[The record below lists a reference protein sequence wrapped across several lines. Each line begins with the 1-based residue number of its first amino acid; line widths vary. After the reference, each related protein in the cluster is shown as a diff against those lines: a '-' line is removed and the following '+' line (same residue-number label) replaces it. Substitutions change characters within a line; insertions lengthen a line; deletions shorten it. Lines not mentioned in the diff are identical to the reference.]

1 MWHKL
6 AVLIIPFAVLAA
18 TAEGGSRRPVAAAAD
33 CWCCTCQGG
42 GCNCHTC
49 AVGGTVCDNRGG
61 SGCDVTGT
69 CPVGFTDMFADG
81 SALRVAQ
88 DASVNVSD
96 DEITQDGG
104 PIIRAVERVSLRD
117 GWLVARDCGGLIVR
131 RHVQADVA
139 NDAMDRTD
147 TITLN

>member
-1 MWHKL
+1 MWSKL
-6 AVLIIPFAVLAA
+6 AVLLIPVVVLAA
-18 TAEGGSRRPVAAAAD
+18 TAEGSYRRTAAAAAAD

-49 AVGGTVCDNRGG
+49 VAGGDTCDNRGG

-69 CPVGFTDMFADG
+69 CPISFMDNFADG
-81 SALRVAQ
+81 SALRAGFTFEG
-88 DASVNVSD
+88 SED
-96 DEITQDGG
+96 DEALSEG
-104 PIIRAVERVSLRD
+104 PMVRAVQRLKLRE

-131 RHVQADVA
+131 RHIEPDGATA
-139 NDAMDRTD
+139 ALDRTS